1 MLLVLLPAVLGLDRY
16 VMTDDSMDGSLGRG
30 SVALARDVPPSDLR
44 VGDVVTFL
52 PPGATQDD
60 QRVTHRIVAIESGV
74 ATTQGDDASRPDPWS
89 LPLTDA
95 TYARVWVSVPW
106 IGYPFVIDGG
116 WVLLAAGRRCRAHP
130 GRRGRALVAPEGG
143 RDRLGRS
150 CRWAERPDHRSERC
164 APAHHTAAYHRDMP
178 QRVLVVEDEE
188 DIAFPLVRT
197 LEREGY
203 DVHWVDSGQKAL
215 DDVAAHHADVVIL
228 DLGLPDMDGL
238 EVCRKARDNGYDGA
252 IMIVTA
258 RAGELDR
265 VVGLDYGA
273 DDYMAKPFGLA
284 ELQARV
290 RALLRRTT
298 AAAAA
303 AADGVDGGLRIDV
316 AARRVFSGDD
326 EVPLTGKEFEVLN
339 VLVANKDKV
348 VSRTRLMADVWDENW
363 YGSTKTLDVTIGRL
377 RQKLESVGVQEKVV
391 AVRGVGFRLE
401 GTPSD

>member
-1 MLLVLLPAVLGLDRY
+1 VHHA
-16 VMTDDSMDGSLGRG
+16 
-30 SVALARDVPPSDLR
+30 AL
-44 VGDVVTFL
+44 
-52 PPGATQDD
+52 
-60 QRVTHRIVAIESGV
+60 
-74 ATTQGDDASRPDPWS
+74 
-89 LPLTDA
+89 
-95 TYARVWVSVPW
+95 
-106 IGYPFVIDGG
+106 
-116 WVLLAAGRRCRAHP
+116 
-130 GRRGRALVAPEGG
+130 
-143 RDRLGRS
+143 
-150 CRWAERPDHRSERC
+150 
-164 APAHHTAAYHRDMP
+164 YHRDMP

-215 DDVAAHHADVVIL
+215 DDVAARHADVVIL

-238 EVCRKARDNGYDGA
+238 EVCRKAREGGYDGA

-290 RALLRRTT
+290 RALLRRTNAT
-298 AAAAA
+298 GATV
-303 AADGVDGGLRIDV
+303 DGGSDGGLRIDV

-339 VLVANKDKV
+339 VLVANRDKV

-401 GTPSD
+401 GSPSD